1 MRRIQQTASIER
13 RVSWAGQLLLPSPL
27 TRWGRNPSQISS
39 VISWRRCAAVMPPPS
54 TLSLFS
60 VICHPIFD
68 LTTFVKPLRSGRGSC
83 GSDQIDSGTQT
94 HKRKIPTQSRD
105 EVASQ
110 AGFEP
115 AASCLEGSRSIH

>member
-1 MRRIQQTASIER
+1 MRCRHATTFHALFVLSN
-13 RVSWAGQLLLPSPL
+13 LPPFF
-27 TRWGRNPSQISS
+27 N
-39 VISWRRCAAVMPPPS
+39 
-54 TLSLFS
+54 
-60 VICHPIFD
+60 
-68 LTTFVKPLRSGRGSC
+68 LTTLVKPLRSGRGSC